1 MPWRCP
7 ACETQ
12 IRPIEPEAT
21 PRPGVVYR
29 CHVCRLELVVDDLT
43 QKLMVPPL
51 PEEPAPGA
59 AHRPTRPKARGK
71 RASASGLSH
80 PEDAGRDRAS

>member
-21 PRPGVVYR
+21 PRPGVVYH
-29 CHVCRLELVVDDLT
+29 CHVCRLELIVDDET
-43 QKLMVPPL
+43 QKLTVPPL
-51 PEEPAPGA
+51 PEESAPGA
-59 AHRPTRPKARGK
+59 AHNGHRPNARVK
-71 RASASGLSH
+71 RA
-80 PEDAGRDRAS
+80 

>member
-12 IRPIEPEAT
+12 IRPTEPEAT

-43 QKLMVPPL
+43 QKLTVPPL

-59 AHRPTRPKARGK
+59 AQNGQRPKARVK
-71 RASASGLSH
+71 RA
-80 PEDAGRDRAS
+80 

>member
-12 IRPIEPEAT
+12 IRPTEPEAT

-29 CHVCRLELVVDDLT
+29 CHVCRLELVVDDQT
-43 QKLMVPPL
+43 QKLTVPPL
-51 PEEPAPGA
+51 FDESPRRNRTTADERKRTRK
-59 AHRPTRPKARGK
+59 RP
-71 RASASGLSH
+71 
-80 PEDAGRDRAS
+80 